1 MESAHKRFLFTG
13 WDASE
18 NYLVRYTH
26 SFVFAMHRNSWIK
39 IVHVHFTWNNLC
51 FLQDPR
57 VSKKRS
63 RYYTPGK
70 ELPHMRCFNC
80 NEKGHLSQFCP
91 EPKVHTFSWY
101 LPFRYIWFFCL
112 NRLKDMDHLYFHYYL
127 VTAASSLSSHY
138 FSAGKWYHVK
148 SWVLIFSCDIEILSA
163 FAMGGGG
170 GGNLWWT
177 SISSK
182 VSSNTP
188 SCTEEQKPRW
198 A

>member
-1 MESAHKRFLFTG
+1 MWKSLNTYEIRTLFHGKCTQTILIHWLGCIEKLSRSLHSLVRFC
-13 WDASE
+13 DASQ
-18 NYLVRYTH
+18 LVNKNCSCALY
-26 SFVFAMHRNSWIK
+26 MEY
-39 IVHVHFTWNNLC
+39 LC

-127 VTAASSLSSHY
+127 VTAASFIAL
-138 FSAGKWYHVK
+138 F
-148 SWVLIFSCDIEILSA
+148 
-163 FAMGGGG
+163 
-170 GGNLWWT
+170 
-177 SISSK
+177 
-182 VSSNTP
+182 
-188 SCTEEQKPRW
+188 
-198 A
+198 

>member
-1 MESAHKRFLFTG
+1 
-13 WDASE
+13 
-18 NYLVRYTH
+18 
-26 SFVFAMHRNSWIK
+26 MHRNSWIK

-188 SCTEEQKPRW
+188 SCIEEQKPRW

>member
-13 WDASE
+13 WDASK

-101 LPFRYIWFFCL
+101 LPFRYIWFFWVEQTERYGPFVFPLLFGNCSF
-112 NRLKDMDHLYFHYYL
+112 FHRIIL
-127 VTAASSLSSHY
+127 VLANGT
-138 FSAGKWYHVK
+138 
-148 SWVLIFSCDIEILSA
+148 
-163 FAMGGGG
+163 M
-170 GGNLWWT
+170 
-177 SISSK
+177 
-182 VSSNTP
+182 
-188 SCTEEQKPRW
+188 
-198 A
+198 

>member
-1 MESAHKRFLFTG
+1 MWKSLNTYEIRTLFHGKCTQTILIHWLG
-13 WDASE
+13 CIEKLSRSLHS
-18 NYLVRYTH
+18 LVR
-26 SFVFAMHRNSWIK
+26 FWIK

-91 EPKVHTFSWY
+91 EPKVHIFSWY

-112 NRLKDMDHLYFHYYL
+112 NRVKDMDHLYFHDYL
-127 VTAASSLSSHY
+127 VIAASFITL
-138 FSAGKWYHVK
+138 F
-148 SWVLIFSCDIEILSA
+148 
-163 FAMGGGG
+163 
-170 GGNLWWT
+170 
-177 SISSK
+177 
-182 VSSNTP
+182 
-188 SCTEEQKPRW
+188 
-198 A
+198 